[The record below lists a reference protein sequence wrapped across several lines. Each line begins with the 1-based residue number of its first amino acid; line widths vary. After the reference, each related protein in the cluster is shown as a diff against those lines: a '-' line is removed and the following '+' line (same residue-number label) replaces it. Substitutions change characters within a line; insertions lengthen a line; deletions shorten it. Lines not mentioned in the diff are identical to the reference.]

1 VPQRLALG
9 PRRDTP
15 GYTVML
21 RSGDLRVSVPAG
33 GRSAVVVG
41 APRKTNVLVVS
52 GSSSIRASDERVTVA
67 NTDGEVSMGV
77 GSDPLRALRAGM
89 LREIDGGAGT
99 QRALAESPASLEGTR
114 LAFAFGTD
122 AGVGALSWPASAGTN
137 GYRVEFRDEKGR
149 LVASRETRAT
159 TLEAGAVHLSPGKY
173 SARVVGL
180 DPSGLEGAHPVERPV
195 RVVGVKLPE
204 RAFVDPDGAVHFPT
218 GRSLALSRA
227 DGVEVTYGSGNYF
240 VPAPQS
246 LELMRA
252 EPRLVRFRLAGD
264 ASESRLWLVPHV
276 VRARVEFG
284 PAVPTWPHD
293 SLEIRV
299 HVDDPKSASDPYETE
314 VHPKVLLGVDPVA
327 VDFVREGN
335 VLRGV
340 LPPQAGSGPWVV
352 RVEVQDQIGTEL
364 GRDFIEVA
372 RR

>member
-1 VPQRLALG
+1 
-9 PRRDTP
+9 
-15 GYTVML
+15 
-21 RSGDLRVSVPAG
+21 VPAG

-52 GSSSIRASDERVTVA
+52 GSMSVRASDERVTVA

-89 LREIDGGAGT
+89 LREVDGGAGVP
-99 QRALAESPASLEGTR
+99 RALAESPTSFEGAP
-114 LAFAFGTD
+114 LAFAFGAD

-149 LVASRETRAT
+149 LVASRETHAT

-180 DPSGLEGAHPVERPV
+180 DPSGLDGAHPVERTM
-195 RVVGVKLPE
+195 RVVGVTVPE
-204 RAFVDPDGAVHFPT
+204 RGFVDADGALHFPA
-218 GRSLALSRA
+218 GRSVALSRA

-240 VPAPQS
+240 VQAPKS
-246 LELMRA
+246 LELTRG
-252 EPRLVRFRLAGD
+252 EPRLVRFRVAGD
-264 ASESRLWLVPHV
+264 ASESSLWLLPHV

-284 PAVPTWPHD
+284 PATPTWPHD

-299 HVDDPKSASDPYETE
+299 HVDDPKGASGPNGVE

-327 VDFVREGN
+327 VDFVRDGN

-340 LPPQAGSGPWVV
+340 LPPQAGNGPWVV
-352 RVEVQDQIGTEL
+352 RVEVQDQTGTEL